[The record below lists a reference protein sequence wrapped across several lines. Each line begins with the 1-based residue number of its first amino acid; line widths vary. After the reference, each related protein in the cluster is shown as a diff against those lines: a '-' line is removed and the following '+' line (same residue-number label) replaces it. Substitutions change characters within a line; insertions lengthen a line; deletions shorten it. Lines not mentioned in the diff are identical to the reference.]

1 MSKVVKFYY
10 TRPLS
15 FLEVAIVPIRETVAV
30 PQQKTRMSEQYT
42 IAAVYDEEAKTIK
55 FGLAT
60 CVPTDHFV
68 KKIGREIAE
77 KRAETEPFFEVKDFD
92 GTFADFRHL
101 VIEVGTNKEEELLY
115 RKYNRYMQAADENP
129 RSGI

>member
-30 PQQKTRMSEQYT
+30 PQQKTRMSERYT
-42 IAAVYDEEAKTIK
+42 IAAIYDEEAKTIK

-60 CVPTDHFV
+60 CVPADPFV

-92 GTFADFRHL
+92 GTL
-101 VIEVGTNKEEELLY
+101 QILGVWL
-115 RKYNRYMQAADENP
+115 
-129 RSGI
+129 

>member
-30 PQQKTRMSEQYT
+30 PQQKTRMSERYT
-42 IAAVYDEEAKTIK
+42 IAAIYDEEAKTIK
-55 FGLAT
+55 F
-60 CVPTDHFV
+60 
-68 KKIGREIAE
+68 GREIAE

-92 GTFADFRHL
+92 GTFADFRRL

-115 RKYNRYMQAADENP
+115 RKYNRYM
-129 RSGI
+129 